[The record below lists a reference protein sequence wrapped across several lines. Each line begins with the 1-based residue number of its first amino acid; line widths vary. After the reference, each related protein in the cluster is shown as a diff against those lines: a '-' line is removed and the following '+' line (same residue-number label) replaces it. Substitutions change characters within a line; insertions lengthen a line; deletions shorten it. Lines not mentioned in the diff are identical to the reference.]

1 MRDFRDFK
9 QRGLSGSEDGRGI
22 AIAATTSPGTLIHT
36 ALSSPAANEWDEITL
51 WAVNQAATAITLTVE
66 WGGTTSADRI
76 VLEVPAASGVTRHH
90 DRWARPAQRQ
100 GSTRLCLCR
109 GCHHSSRFRSALR
122 AITLDK
128 GDVRWHS
135 QVTTYK

>member
-76 VLEVPAASGVTRHH
+76 VLQVPAASGLHAIMTDGLVLHNGKEVRAYASAVGAIILH
-90 DRWARPAQRQ
+90 
-100 GSTRLCLCR
+100 GSVR
-109 GCHHSSRFRSALR
+109 RFEQSL
-122 AITLDK
+122 
-128 GDVRWHS
+128 
-135 QVTTYK
+135 